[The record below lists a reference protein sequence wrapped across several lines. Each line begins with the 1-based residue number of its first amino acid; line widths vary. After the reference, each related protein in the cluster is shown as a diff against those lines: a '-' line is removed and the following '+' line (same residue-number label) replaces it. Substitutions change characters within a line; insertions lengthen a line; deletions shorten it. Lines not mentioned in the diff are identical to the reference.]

1 MRSVLDLLLLAAV
14 VGLFLTSVQ
23 AFLSF
28 RFRRAQRRGEE
39 RAYVAVADPWLPVVI
54 MLTGAAL
61 ITLLRLVQ

>member
-1 MRSVLDLLLLAAV
+1 MRPLVDLFQLAVV

-54 MLTGAAL
+54 TLTGAAL
-61 ITLLRLVQ
+61 VTLLRLVQ